1 MFWQSMNKLFIELQR
16 LYFHHN
22 QHSRKL
28 SGSGESLCSTEV
40 LLTAEVLAKS
50 LAGETNVVL
59 DLLSSDG
66 TVRAMIIDFSK
77 ASDWEQV
84 AKLYQVCQNDLNL
97 PAPAVSVSG
106 DTAYR
111 LWISLTEPVPVAQAR
126 AFLHALRLKFL
137 VDIPHTNIRLCPDP
151 DNSPESTQYEI
162 AMVPALHRLTEKW
175 SAFIDPSMVSMF
187 VDGPWLEMA
196 PNMDKQADILGR
208 LTSISADDFE
218 RALAIIQAP
227 LEPLSNVKGS
237 LNDAPGQDSAHTD
250 RVSNLVCSALRSGKS
265 YSDPQSF
272 LLAVM
277 NDSSAK
283 ASQRI
288 KAAKALLPYFNTAA
302 SESNDNQNILS

>member
-1 MFWQSMNKLFIELQR
+1 MNKLFIELQR
-16 LYFHHN
+16 LYFHHS
-22 QHSRKL
+22 QRWHSRKL
-28 SGSGESLCSTEV
+28 SANGESLCSTEV

-50 LAGETNVVL
+50 LAGEINVVL

-66 TVRAMIIDFSK
+66 TVRAMTIDFNK

-84 AKLYQVCQNDLNL
+84 AKLYQVCQNDLNF

-111 LWISLTEPVPVAQAR
+111 LWISLTEPVPVAQAQ

-137 VDIPHTNIRLCPDP
+137 VDIPHANLCLCPDP
-151 DNSPESTQYEI
+151 DNSPEATVCEI
-162 AMVPALHRLTEKW
+162 ALVPALHSLTEKW

-208 LTSISADDFE
+208 LASISADDFE

-227 LEPLSNVKGS
+227 LEPDSNDNAS
-237 LNDAPGQDSAHTD
+237 FADTRSQDSARAD
-250 RVSNLVCSALRSGKS
+250 RVTNLVCSALSSGKS

-277 NDSSAK
+277 NDSSTK

-288 KAAKALLPYFNTAA
+288 KAAKALLPYFTTVG
-302 SESNDNQNILS
+302 SE